1 LDGVAMV
8 EFKLDRRKGNAAKLI
23 DVNGRFWGSLQLAI
37 LSGVD
42 FPYYLYQLA
51 VGDRSL
57 AGPV

>member
-1 LDGVAMV
+1 MV